1 MKTRYLTSQSLVCAL
16 ALLISPCMAFAQ
28 STPAQTPQPTP
39 PATSPPAAN
48 VQYSDQLPDA
58 PSTVAHELPSA
69 LPTGPTV
76 LFDTTMGRLTC
87 KLFDKEAPLTSANF
101 IGLATGTKAWTDPVT
116 SKLVKNEP
124 FYDGTTFHRVIP
136 GFMIQGGDRLGTG
149 EGDAGYYVPDEIS
162 PSLRF
167 DVPGRLA
174 MANSGP
180 GTDGSQFFITEA
192 ENSALDGKYTI
203 FGQCDPHTVL
213 MVKGIALVDR
223 NAQDKPL
230 TPVVINKVL
239 VVPVGQP
246 IPPSPPGP
254 TASAS
259 NPPASAESERLKER
273 PHE

>member
-1 MKTRYLTSQSLVCAL
+1 MKTQNLSLQLLVFAV
-16 ALLISPCMAFAQ
+16 ALLTCSAVAVAQ
-28 STPAQTPQPTP
+28 SAPPEAPQPSMPTTTAP
-39 PATSPPAAN
+39 PAGAPS
-48 VQYSDQLPDA
+48 SDELPDA
-58 PSTVAHELPSA
+58 PSTVAHELPPA
-69 LPTGPTV
+69 VPTGPTV

-87 KLFDKEAPLTSANF
+87 QLFDKEAPLTATNF
-101 IGLATGTKAWTDPVT
+101 IGLATGTKTWTDPVT
-116 SKLVKNEP
+116 TKQVQGEP

-136 GFMIQGGDRLGTG
+136 GFMILGGDRLGTG

-162 PSLRF
+162 SSLRF
-167 DVPGRLA
+167 DIAGRLA

-192 ENSALDGKYTI
+192 ANPALDGKYTI

-230 TPVVINKVL
+230 TPVVINKVSI
-239 VVPVGQP
+239 VPEGQP
-246 IPPSPPGP
+246 IPPAPAAATTITPTSP
-254 TASAS
+254 T
-259 NPPASAESERLKER
+259 SEDSEKIRER

>member
-1 MKTRYLTSQSLVCAL
+1 MKTQDLSFHLL
-16 ALLISPCMAFAQ
+16 ASAVVLFTYSAVVMAQ
-28 STPAQTPQPTP
+28 STPPEAPQPATP
-39 PATSPPAAN
+39 TAAAPSAGAAS
-48 VQYSDQLPDA
+48 SDQLPDA
-58 PSTVAHELPSA
+58 PSTVAHELPTPV
-69 LPTGPTV
+69 PTGPTV
-76 LFDTTMGRLTC
+76 LMDTSMGRLTC
-87 KLFDKEAPLTSANF
+87 QLFDKEAPLTAANF
-101 IGLATGTKAWTDPVT
+101 IGLATGTKTWTDPLTTKPV
-116 SKLVKNEP
+116 SGKP

-192 ENSALDGKYTI
+192 ANPDLDGKYTI

-230 TPVVINKVL
+230 TPVVINKVSI
-239 VVPVGQP
+239 VPEGQP
-246 IPPSPPGP
+246 IPPATAVSNTSSLP
-254 TASAS
+254 TG
-259 NPPASAESERLKER
+259 EDSEKIKER
-273 PHE
+273 PHQ